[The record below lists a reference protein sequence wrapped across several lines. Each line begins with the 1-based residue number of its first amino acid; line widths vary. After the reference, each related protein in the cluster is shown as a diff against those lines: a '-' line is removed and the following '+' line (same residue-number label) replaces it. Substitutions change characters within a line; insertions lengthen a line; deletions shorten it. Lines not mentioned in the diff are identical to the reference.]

1 MQYLQLAA
9 IPAGLS
15 NDNTIILAEKA
26 TLDAVE
32 AVLQP
37 SEIAYF
43 RQAVAKGVHTFFFPQ
58 ADRGM
63 FIRILAPADQDERI
77 RLEEARLN
85 GNALL
90 REIRHYKM
98 ESVTLHSY
106 VPDQLALAFLEGLM
120 LGNYQFLSYFTTPEK
135 KETWLT
141 RLSWAHENA
150 PHAAITELNA
160 LVKAVCL
167 TRDLVNEPH
176 SHFDTIKLAEA
187 TREAGQQYGFDVEV
201 LGKEQLQSL
210 KMGGLLAVNQASDVP
225 PQFCILEWKPE
236 NARNAKPVVLIGK
249 GVVYDTGGLSLKPSD
264 GMDHMKCDMAGG
276 AAVIGTMA
284 AVAEVGLPLH
294 IIGLIPATDN
304 KIGDKALSPGDV
316 IRMYS
321 GATVEVVNTDA
332 EGRLILADA
341 MHYAK
346 KYDPELVLDLATL
359 TGAAVRALGNQAICY
374 MGNAP
379 RAVKTALEDSGWNT
393 YERLVELPLWKEYG
407 EELKSHIADLKNMG
421 SGAAG
426 MITAGKFLEH
436 FADYPWLHLDI
447 AGPAYL
453 RNANGYRTKEGTG
466 VGVRLLFDF
475 LKRWGSA

>member
-1 MQYLQLAA
+1 MQYLQLAV

-15 NDNTIILAEKA
+15 NDNTVILAEKA

-32 AVLQP
+32 AILQP
-37 SEIAYF
+37 AEVAYL
-43 RQAVAKGVHTFFFPQ
+43 RQAVAKGVHAFFFPQ
-58 ADRGM
+58 ADHGI
-63 FIRILAPADQDERI
+63 FIRILTPADPDDRVQ
-77 RLEEARLN
+77 LEEARLN

-90 REIRHYKM
+90 RELRHYKM
-98 ESVTLHSY
+98 ESATLHSY
-106 VPDQLALAFLEGLM
+106 VSDRLALAFLEGLM
-120 LGNYQFLSYFTTPEK
+120 LGNYQFLPYFTAPEK
-135 KETWLT
+135 KETHLS
-141 RLSWAHENA
+141 RLSWAHEKA
-150 PHAAITELNA
+150 PHADIAELNA
-160 LVKAVCL
+160 LVKAVCM

-176 SHFDTIKLAEA
+176 SHFDTLKLAEA
-187 TREAGQQYGFDVEV
+187 AREAGRYYGFTVEV

-264 GMDHMKCDMAGG
+264 GMDHMKCDMAGA

-294 IIGLIPATDN
+294 IVGLIPATDN

-321 GATVEVVNTDA
+321 GTTVEVVNTDA

-453 RNANGYRTKEGTG
+453 RHANGYRTKEGTG

>member
-9 IPAGLS
+9 VPVDHS
-15 NDNTIILAEKA
+15 NNNTIILAEKA
-26 TLDAVE
+26 TLGELE
-32 AVLQP
+32 ALLQP
-37 SEIAYF
+37 FEVGYL
-43 RQAVAKGVHTFFFPQ
+43 RQMVAKGVHSFFFPQ
-58 ADRGM
+58 AAHCV
-63 FIRILAPADQDERI
+63 FVRILAPTDQDGRI
-77 RLEEARLN
+77 QLEEARLN
-85 GNALL
+85 GNGLL
-90 REIRHYKM
+90 RELHHYKT
-98 ESVTLHSY
+98 ESATLRSF
-106 VPDQLALAFLEGLM
+106 VSDTLALAFLEGLM
-120 LGNYQFLSYFTTPEK
+120 LGSYQFLPYFTEPEK
-135 KETWLT
+135 KENTLT
-141 RLSWAHENA
+141 HLFWAHTEA
-150 PHAAITELNA
+150 PQSAIAELNA
-160 LVKAVCL
+160 LVKAVYL
-167 TRDLVNEPH
+167 TRNLVNEPH
-176 SHFDTIKLAEA
+176 SHFDALKLSAA
-187 TREAGQQYGFDVEV
+187 AREAGRVHGIDVEV
-201 LGKEQLQSL
+201 LGKEKLESL

-225 PQFCILEWKPE
+225 PQFCILEWRPE
-236 NARNAKPVVLIGK
+236 NARNQKPIVLIGK
-249 GVVYDTGGLSLKPSD
+249 GVVYDTGGLSLKPAE
-264 GMDHMKCDMAGG
+264 GMDHMKCDMAGA

-284 AVAEVGLPLH
+284 AVAEVGLPLYL
-294 IIGLIPATDN
+294 IGLIPATDN

-321 GATVEVVNTDA
+321 GTTVEVVNTDA

-341 MHYAK
+341 LHYAK

-379 RAVKTALEDSGWNT
+379 RAVKGALEESGWNT

-407 EELKSHIADLKNMG
+407 DELKSNIADLKNMG

-475 LKRWGSA
+475 LKRWGA

>member
-1 MQYLQLAA
+1 VLYLQLAA
-9 IPAGLS
+9 IPVGHL

-26 TLDAVE
+26 TLDELAVL
-32 AVLQP
+32 LQP
-37 SEIAYF
+37 SEMTYL
-43 RQAVAKGVHTFFFPQ
+43 RQAADKGVNSFFFPQ
-58 ADRGM
+58 AERSVHV
-63 FIRILAPADQDERI
+63 RLLPTAEKDERI
-77 RLEEARLN
+77 RLEETRLN

-90 REIRHYKM
+90 RELRHYKT
-98 ESVTLHSY
+98 ESATLRSF
-106 VPDQLALAFLEGLM
+106 VPDALSLAFLEGLM
-120 LGNYQFLSYFTTPEK
+120 LGNYQFLSYFTEPGK
-135 KETWLT
+135 KANSLT
-141 RLSWAHENA
+141 RLNWAHDEA
-150 PHAAITELNA
+150 PQADIAELNA
-160 LVKAVCL
+160 LVKAVYL
-167 TRDLVNEPH
+167 TRNLVNEPH
-176 SHFDTIKLAEA
+176 SHFDAVKLADA
-187 TREAGQQYGFDVEV
+187 AREAGRVYGFDVEV
-201 LGKEQLQSL
+201 LEKDQLQSI

-225 PQFCILEWKPE
+225 PQFCILEWRPE
-236 NARNAKPVVLIGK
+236 NARNAKPIVLIGK
-249 GVVYDTGGLSLKPSD
+249 GVVYDTGGLSLKPTE
-264 GMDHMKCDMAGG
+264 GMDHMKCDMAGA
-276 AAVIGTMA
+276 AAVIGILSV
-284 AVAEVGLPLH
+284 VAEVGLPLH

-304 KIGDKALSPGDV
+304 KIGDRALSPGDV

-321 GATVEVVNTDA
+321 GTTVEVVNTDA

-374 MGNAP
+374 MGTAP
-379 RAVKTALEDSGWNT
+379 QAVKSALENSGWNT

-407 EELKSHIADLKNMG
+407 DELKSNIADLKNIG

-475 LKRWGSA
+475 LKRWSA

>member
-1 MQYLQLAA
+1 MQYLQLAV

-26 TLDAVE
+26 TLDVVE

-37 SEIAYF
+37 GEITYL
-43 RQAVAKGVHTFFFPQ
+43 RQAVAKGVHSFFFPQ
-58 ADRGM
+58 ADRGI
-63 FIRILAPADQDERI
+63 FVRILAPADQDERVQ
-77 RLEEARLN
+77 LEEARLN

-90 REIRHYKM
+90 RELRHYKM
-98 ESVTLHSY
+98 ESAILHSY
-106 VPDQLALAFLEGLM
+106 VLDSVALAFLEGLM
-120 LGNYQFLSYFTTPEK
+120 LGNYQFLPYFTAPEK
-135 KETWLT
+135 KENLLT
-141 RLSWAHENA
+141 HLSWANDEA
-150 PHAAITELNA
+150 PHAAIAELNA

-176 SHFDTIKLAEA
+176 SHFDALKLAEA
-187 TREAGQQYGFDVEV
+187 AREAGRRHGFDVEV

-264 GMDHMKCDMAGG
+264 GMDHMKCDMAGA

-284 AVAEVGLPLH
+284 AVAEIGLPLH
-294 IIGLIPATDN
+294 VIGLIPATDN

-321 GATVEVVNTDA
+321 GTTVEVVNTDA

-341 MHYAK
+341 LHYAK

-379 RAVKTALEDSGWNT
+379 KAVKDALEDSGWNT

-407 EELKSHIADLKNMG
+407 DELKSHIADLKNMG